1 MPRNNY
7 YNNADNDNNNLPF
20 GYTISP
26 TVPADKDTS
35 PVGVPSSIA
44 KTEPEEEIIGRK
56 PTEAMNSEEDFAK
69 TEVDDMISND
79 AKSGSVA
86 IRPVV
91 GWLVGI
97 KGVCRGADYRLHSG
111 RNYIGRAADL
121 DICLNDVK
129 ISRDPAI
136 QIVFDP
142 KSRAFL
148 IGPCDR
154 TSTLSYHNDKVL
166 MGMHELT
173 AYDRIQLGDCEL
185 MFVPLCGE
193 HFVWTEE

>member
-7 YNNADNDNNNLPF
+7 YGNPGENDVSIPF

-26 TVPADKDTS
+26 TEPADKLAS
-35 PVGVPSSIA
+35 RPAAVA
-44 KTEPEEEIIGRK
+44 ETEPDEKIYAGSK
-56 PTEAMNSEEDFAK
+56 ATEAISEEAGQPA
-69 TEVDDMISND
+69 TEVVDMIEN
-79 AKSGSVA
+79 ATRVGAVSV
-86 IRPVV
+86 RPVV
-91 GWLVGI
+91 GWVVGV
-97 KGVCRGADYRLHSG
+97 KGVSRGVDFRLHSG
-111 RNYIGRAADL
+111 RNYIGRDSNLEVFL
-121 DICLNDVK
+121 DDAKV
-129 ISRDPAI
+129 SRDPAV

-166 MGMHELT
+166 MGMHELA

-193 HFVWTEE
+193 HLIWQEDE